1 MFFFFHAGYSCENS
15 SDLSL
20 NFGKDNKG
28 NGTQIRGDQKMI
40 HDLK

>member
-15 SDLSL
+15 SEFSL
-20 NFGKDNKG
+20 NCGKDNKG